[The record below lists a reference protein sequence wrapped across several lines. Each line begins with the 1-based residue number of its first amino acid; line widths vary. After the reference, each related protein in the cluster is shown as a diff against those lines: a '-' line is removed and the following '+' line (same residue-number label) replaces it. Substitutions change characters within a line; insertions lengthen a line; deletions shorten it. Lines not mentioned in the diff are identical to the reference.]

1 MEGKSLQQLGSALR
15 ARREAMGLS
24 QEAFA
29 DKVGMH
35 RTYYSSIELGKKN
48 ITVKMLERV
57 TKALQTKPSV
67 VFAEASL

>member
-1 MEGKSLQQLGSALR
+1 MEGKSLQQLGAALR